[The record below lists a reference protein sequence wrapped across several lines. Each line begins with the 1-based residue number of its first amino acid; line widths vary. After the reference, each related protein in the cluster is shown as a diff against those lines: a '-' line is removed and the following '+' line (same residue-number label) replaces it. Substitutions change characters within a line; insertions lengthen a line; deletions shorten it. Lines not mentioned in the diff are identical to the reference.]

1 MEVLGE
7 RLTISEK
14 ELGEICQQWKI
25 TELALFGSIL
35 REDFREDSDVDLLVS
50 FASEAP
56 QGLLTLAKIK
66 HQLENSLNRTV
77 DLVVKEAIQEGEN
90 WIRRQEILSTAVI
103 IYES

>member
-1 MEVLGE
+1 MMKTGKQKSRGYPMEVLGE

-50 FASEAP
+50 FAS
-56 QGLLTLAKIK
+56 GC
-66 HQLENSLNRTV
+66 
-77 DLVVKEAIQEGEN
+77 
-90 WIRRQEILSTAVI
+90 
-103 IYES
+103 